1 MPNRRIGHS
10 MTSGSERNRYISV
23 VHSEFESAEKF
34 SHFSIASVFV
44 VVVVKLENILKNVGF
59 LIDEQQCTNKA
70 GWVNPA
76 KWRHSFMSHFSV
88 ILGSLGFACMWWW
101 WLCGAV
107 WVHAQRAVWKSK
119 QHN

>member
-1 MPNRRIGHS
+1 

-59 LIDEQQCTNKA
+59 LIDEQQCTNKV

-76 KWRHSFMSHFSV
+76 KWHHSFMSHFSV
-88 ILGSLGFACMWWW
+88 SLDSLGFACMWWW

-107 WVHAQRAVWKSK
+107 WCCVGACTESCMEEQATLELT
-119 QHN
+119 